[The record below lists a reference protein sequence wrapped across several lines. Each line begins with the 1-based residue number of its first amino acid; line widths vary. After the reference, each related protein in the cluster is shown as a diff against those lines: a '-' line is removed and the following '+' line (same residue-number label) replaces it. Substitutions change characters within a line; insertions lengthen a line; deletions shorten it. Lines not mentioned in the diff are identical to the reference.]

1 MINRTWLVILRS
13 LGLTTMG
20 ERNLLAREI
29 FSLEEELDR
38 LSVENVRLADEN
50 KSVWD
55 MLDELQESAK
65 ITPATV
71 ESFVEDIKETV
82 LDDMLKNF
90 NAPSTANG

>member
-1 MINRTWLVILRS
+1 MLYRVFMAFLR
-13 LGLTTMG
+13 LIGLTTLS
-20 ERNLLAREI
+20 ERNALMKEI
-29 FSLEEELDR
+29 FKMERLLDETIAENARLE
-38 LSVENVRLADEN
+38 DEN

-55 MLDELQESAK
+55 LIDELQESSK

-90 NAPSTANG
+90 KAAGEA

>member
-1 MINRTWLVILRS
+1 MLYRIYVGILR
-13 LGLTTMG
+13 LVGLTTLR
-20 ERNLLAREI
+20 ERNALMREVFRMERLLDEVVTENAR
-29 FSLEEELDR
+29 L
-38 LSVENVRLADEN
+38 VDEN

-55 MLDELQESAK
+55 MIEELQESSK

-90 NAPSTANG
+90 KAAGEA

>member
-1 MINRTWLVILRS
+1 MLYSVFMAFLR
-13 LGLTTMG
+13 LIGLTTLS
-20 ERNLLAREI
+20 ERNALMKEI
-29 FSLEEELDR
+29 FKMERLLDETIAENARLE
-38 LSVENVRLADEN
+38 DEN

-90 NAPSTANG
+90 KAAGEA

>member
-1 MINRTWLVILRS
+1 MINRVWLGVLRL
-13 LGLTTMG
+13 LGLTTLQQRNILMKEVFAL
-20 ERNLLAREI
+20 EREV
-29 FSLEEELDR
+29 DR
-38 LSVENVRLADEN
+38 LSTENARLVDEN

-90 NAPSTANG
+90 KAAGEA

>member
-1 MINRTWLVILRS
+1 MLYRVFMAFLR
-13 LGLTTMG
+13 LIGLTTLS
-20 ERNLLAREI
+20 ERNALMREMFKMERLLDETIAENAR
-29 FSLEEELDR
+29 LM
-38 LSVENVRLADEN
+38 DEN

-55 MLDELQESAK
+55 LIDELQESSK

-90 NAPSTANG
+90 KAAGEA

>member
-1 MINRTWLVILRS
+1 MLYRIYVGILR
-13 LGLTTMG
+13 LVGLTTLR
-20 ERNLLAREI
+20 ERNALMREVFRMERLLVEVVTENAR
-29 FSLEEELDR
+29 L
-38 LSVENVRLADEN
+38 VDEN

-55 MLDELQESAK
+55 MIEELQESSK

-90 NAPSTANG
+90 KAAGEA

>member
-1 MINRTWLVILRS
+1 MIKRVWLVVLRL
-13 LGLTTMG
+13 LGLTTLG
-20 ERNLLAREI
+20 ERNALVKEI
-29 FSLEEELDR
+29 FGLERELDR
-38 LSVENVRLADEN
+38 VNTENERLLDEN

-55 MLDELQESAK
+55 MLDELQESSK

-90 NAPSTANG
+90 KAAGEA

>member
-1 MINRTWLVILRS
+1 MINRVWLGVLRL
-13 LGLTTMG
+13 LGLTTLQQ
-20 ERNLLAREI
+20 RDVLIKEI
-29 FSLEEELDR
+29 FALERELDR
-38 LSVENVRLADEN
+38 LSVENVRLIDEN

-90 NAPSTANG
+90 KAAGEA

>member
-1 MINRTWLVILRS
+1 
-13 LGLTTMG
+13 MG

-90 NAPSTANG
+90 KAAGEA

>member
-90 NAPSTANG
+90 KAAGEA

>member
-1 MINRTWLVILRS
+1 MLYRVFMAFLR
-13 LGLTTMG
+13 LIGLTTLS
-20 ERNLLAREI
+20 ERNALMKEI
-29 FSLEEELDR
+29 FKMERLLDETIAENARLE
-38 LSVENVRLADEN
+38 DEN

-90 NAPSTANG
+90 KAAGEA

>member
-1 MINRTWLVILRS
+1 MLYRIYVGILR
-13 LGLTTMG
+13 LVGLTTLR
-20 ERNLLAREI
+20 ERNALMREVFRMERLLDEVVTENAR
-29 FSLEEELDR
+29 L
-38 LSVENVRLADEN
+38 VDEN

-55 MLDELQESAK
+55 MIEQLQESSK

-90 NAPSTANG
+90 KAAGEA

>member
-1 MINRTWLVILRS
+1 MLYRVFMAFLR
-13 LGLTTMG
+13 LIGLTTLS
-20 ERNLLAREI
+20 ERNALMKEVFKMERLLDETIAENAR
-29 FSLEEELDR
+29 LM
-38 LSVENVRLADEN
+38 DEN

-55 MLDELQESAK
+55 LIDELQESSK

-90 NAPSTANG
+90 KAAGEA